1 LCKSPCRGG
10 RARCGRTSWLPKIP
24 ARAIFMEVKSNTSVK
39 MLKRLLVAVLAV
51 LAMAYAAVAQEMDV
65 DRYTINA
72 KIDFAASARDVQ
84 AQLQLVNPASTSK
97 PKIFLRLTKQAKIG
111 QVTLGGAAVQ
121 ADTSEDHRFTGL
133 NVITLTPGSSI
144 PPGGRVTVGVNYR
157 LEVPDS
163 TPLLSIYPGEV
174 LVLPEAA
181 WFPAPSTPFAIYG
194 ANTAPFALNVSAASS
209 SPEFRVVSAGRVKS
223 EG

>member
-1 LCKSPCRGG
+1 
-10 RARCGRTSWLPKIP
+10 
-24 ARAIFMEVKSNTSVK
+24 MEVKSNTSVK

-65 DRYTINA
+65 DKYTINA
-72 KIDFAASARDVQ
+72 KIDFAASALDVQ

-133 NVITLTPGSSI
+133 NGITLTTGSSI
-144 PPGGRVTVGVNYR
+144 PPGGRGTVGGNYQAQVTR
-157 LEVPDS
+157 S
-163 TPLLSIYPGEV
+163 TPPLSD
-174 LVLPEAA
+174 
-181 WFPAPSTPFAIYG
+181 
-194 ANTAPFALNVSAASS
+194 NTG
-209 SPEFRVVSAGRVKS
+209 GRVF
-223 EG
+223 